1 MHLALGF
8 LPPYFTIEVA
18 NRFDQ
23 SMSNHSVNKNSFRDL
38 HHVKSDAC
46 RHATDTCVPYA
57 HEFQS
62 GPGFRAEP
70 CFCHSEKMA
79 HGFPGM
85 SPQSVICPNKTAR
98 PKQPHVNKYSQQLHV
113 CNATKREEPSEHV
126 PVCALQMS
134 QAMQKLSSPTTRAM
148 PSDRF
153 RDSSLRAL

>member
-1 MHLALGF
+1 M
-8 LPPYFTIEVA
+8 
-18 NRFDQ
+18 
-23 SMSNHSVNKNSFRDL
+23 
-38 HHVKSDAC
+38 SDAC

-57 HEFQS
+57 HAFQA

-85 SPQSVICPNKTAR
+85 SPQSVICPNTTAR
-98 PKQPHVNKYSQQLHV
+98 PKQPHVDKYSQQLHV

-126 PVCALQMS
+126 PACALKMS
-134 QAMQKLSSPTTRAM
+134 QVMQKLSSPTTWAM

-153 RDSSLRAL
+153 RDSSLKALFFSLTPFLPTSELSGTCADPSPGRFARYTV